1 MQLLGPRKT
10 CAWTPA
16 CPLFKDLAVLAL
28 VFLSDAQMAHS
39 FEKRFVE
46 RDSILVLGSS
56 YVKIMLRMDW
66 ETETDTYTTLCIK

>member
-16 CPLFKDLAVLAL
+16 CPLLKDPAVLVL
-28 VFLSDAQMAHS
+28 VFLSDAQMACS
-39 FEKRFVE
+39 FEQRFVE
-46 RDSILVLGSS
+46 RDSILVPGSS

-66 ETETDTYTTLCIK
+66 ETEIDIYTTLCIK